1 MTPNTPD
8 PTKMHG
14 DERST
19 FANYKVLTWSNEKV
33 KDKPV
38 TESEREGGGD
48 LVLLAMIGEIKEWY
62 SN

>member
-19 FANYKVLTWSNEKV
+19 FANYKVLTWSNERV

-38 TESEREGGGD
+38 TESEREGGLG
-48 LVLLAMIGEIKEWY
+48 AIG
-62 SN
+62 NDRRD